1 MDEKRKD
8 YRERRLREELE
19 RYRQER
25 PKIQQQFSDL
35 KRDLAQVSESEW
47 ANVPEV
53 GDARNRKQRNPRAEK
68 FTPLPDSVL
77 ARNLGGETT
86 SSINPSSGLAS
97 MLPGTT
103 SGMLTP
109 SGDLDLRKI
118 GQARNNLMNVKLSQV
133 SDSVEG
139 QTVVDPKGYLTDLQS
154 MIPSY
159 GGDIKYVITYI
170 FINYLIIALFVIL
183 YKVND
188 NDFILIKTFLF
199 Q

>member
-35 KRDLAQVSESEW
+35 KRDLAQVTENEW
-47 ANVPEV
+47 SNVPEV

-68 FTPLPDSVL
+68 YTPLPDSVL

-86 SSINPSSGLAS
+86 SSIDPSSGLAS
-97 MLPGTT
+97 ILPGTT

-159 GGDIKYVITYI
+159 GGDIK
-170 FINYLIIALFVIL
+170 
-183 YKVND
+183 
-188 NDFILIKTFLF
+188 
-199 Q
+199 

>member
-8 YRERRLREELE
+8 YREKRLREELE

-35 KRDLAQVSESEW
+35 KRELTNVSESEW
-47 ANVPEV
+47 KNIPEV

-86 SSINPSSGLAS
+86 TSIDPTSGLAS
-97 MLPGTT
+97 MLPGVSTPA
-103 SGMLTP
+103 GMLTP
-109 SGDLDLRKI
+109 TGDLDLRKI
-118 GQARNNLMNVKLSQV
+118 GQARNNLMNVKLRQV
-133 SDSVEG
+133 SDSVSG

-159 GGDIKYVITYI
+159 GGDIKLVIYI
-170 FINYLIIALFVIL
+170 FFFCVLKKIWFRCVI
-183 YKVND
+183 
-188 NDFILIKTFLF
+188 
-199 Q
+199 